1 LFAAHEDERGAA
13 HVRRGRVGG
22 ESDFA
27 KVLFFHRCHRTDAER
42 MRDEKEKINF
52 RRAP

>member
-13 HVRRGRVGG
+13 HVQRGRIGG
-22 ESDFA
+22 ERYLS
-27 KVLFFHRCHRTDAER
+27 KVLFFHNVNDADAER

-52 RRAP
+52 